1 MNPRVLQEISLRYFV
16 EVVRTGSVSEA
27 AARLDVAPSA
37 VSRQIARMEREL
49 GTLLFERRARGMMP
63 NAAGELL
70 AAHAKRMQQDVE
82 RVSGE
87 ILALRGLRQGH
98 VRIVSTEGYAS
109 EFVPAA
115 IAAFRHHYAGI
126 RFSLDV
132 CSQQEIPQRIR
143 DGVADI
149 GVTLSLTS
157 QRDIRVEMRVP
168 APVRAILAADHPLA
182 GRRDL
187 SLAQLTAYPLALP
200 SADSTLRQ
208 LIDISCSRQQLPC
221 EPVFTSRSIDALVGF
236 ASAGGGVAFCGEL
249 AIRNRLRWGN
259 IVAVPLRDREM
270 NERHFEVQT
279 LAGRLLPEAAK
290 AFIASVGEALE
301 PLAAPGRPEPQY

>member
-1 MNPRVLQEISLRYFV
+1 MNPRVLQEISLRYFLD
-16 EVVRTGSVSEA
+16 VVRTGSVSEA

-37 VSRQIARMEREL
+37 VSRQIARVEREL
-49 GTLLFERRARGMMP
+49 GTLLFERRARGMVP

-82 RVSGE
+82 RVAGD

-109 EFVPAA
+109 EFLPAA
-115 IAAFRHHYAGI
+115 IAAFRQHYAGI

-143 DGVADI
+143 DGSADI

-157 QRDIRVEMRVP
+157 QRDIRVEARVP
-168 APVRAILAADHPLA
+168 APVRAILSAGHPLA
-182 GRRDL
+182 DRREMA
-187 SLAQLTAYPLALP
+187 LAQLMAYPLALP
-200 SADSTLRQ
+200 TPDSTLRQ
-208 LIDISCSRQQLPC
+208 LIDISCSRQQLHC
-221 EPVFTSRSIDALVGF
+221 EPAFTSRSIDALVGF
-236 ASAGGGVAFCGEL
+236 ASAGGGIAFCGEL
-249 AIRNRLRWGN
+249 AIRNRLAWGK

-279 LAGRLLPEAAK
+279 LAGRIMPEAAK
-290 AFIASVGEALE
+290 AFIASIAEAAR
-301 PLAAPGRPEPQY
+301 AASGPIGPA

>member
-1 MNPRVLQEISLRYFV
+1 MNPRVLQEISLRYFL

-37 VSRQIARMEREL
+37 VSRQIARVEREL
-49 GTLLFERRARGMMP
+49 GTLLFERRARGMVP

-82 RVSGE
+82 RVAGD

-115 IAAFRHHYAGI
+115 IAAFRQDYAGI

-143 DGVADI
+143 DGSADI
-149 GVTLSLTS
+149 GITLSLTS
-157 QRDIRVEMRVP
+157 QRDIRVELRVP
-168 APVRAILAADHPLA
+168 APVRAILAASHPLA

-187 SLAQLTAYPLALP
+187 ALAQLMAYPLALP
-200 SADSTLRQ
+200 SPDSTLRQ
-208 LIDISCSRQQLPC
+208 LIDISCSRQQLHC
-221 EPVFTSRSIDALVGF
+221 EPAFTSRSIDALVGF

-249 AIRNRLRWGN
+249 AIRNRLQWGG

-279 LAGRLLPEAAK
+279 LAGRIMPEAAK
-290 AFIASVGEALE
+290 AFIASIAD
-301 PLAAPGRPEPQY
+301 AARTQAPPATDAPT